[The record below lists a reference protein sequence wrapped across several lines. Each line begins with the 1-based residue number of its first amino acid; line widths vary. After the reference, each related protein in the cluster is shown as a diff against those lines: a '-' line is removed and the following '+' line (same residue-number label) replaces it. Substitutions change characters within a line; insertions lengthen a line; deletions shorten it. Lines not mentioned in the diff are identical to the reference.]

1 MRSGYRVGRVQVHD
15 GDKGDQLRL
24 EVMGGLAR
32 VFRVTS
38 AGDIIIRDLGH
49 MNGTAAHLVITA
61 EDSGIP
67 PRRASVPVTVHF
79 AEDSGLL
86 SSGRGGGGGHNWVM
100 IVVLSLVIVFSL
112 LVILGLGLYICR
124 HRQRAKTRP
133 SSAAGS
139 AAYSEQVQRSLQR
152 HTLSRHR
159 DINHNHNNNN
169 SGKNMNPLAAAQH
182 GAAISRHSAA
192 PRSSS
197 SSTNSSEINFTLQ
210 QQQQPPPQQPPA
222 QPVYNPL
229 NPRSGSRRYV
239 KNSKQAR
246 QHPPVVAGPGPVS
259 PPPAPPPGHT
269 PAPRPDINQSGLPKV
284 APKPLPKP
292 KPAHLL
298 KSASTSDLTDAAR
311 HQASLQAELKRAIL
325 GSSQGSLVAAGARL
339 EWPRASLPRP
349 VKKLSW
355 PGAGDDQDREI
366 STYHYTDPALAVTPA
381 PRQLTLAPGS
391 RHSGTQLEHF

>member
-159 DINHNHNNNN
+159 DINHNNNS

-210 QQQQPPPQQPPA
+210 QQQQPPA

-259 PPPAPPPGHT
+259 PP